1 VRVPFDVE
9 TRELLAATRE
19 VRIETRRPGGA
30 VHSTIIWIV
39 VDGDDVFV
47 RSWKGAG
54 ARWFRETRDNPEVVV
69 VAGDQRIPATA
80 VPATDADSIGRCSE
94 GFLAKYRKSQSALA
108 MVADEILDT
117 TLRLDPV

>member
-1 VRVPFDVE
+1 MSFD
-9 TRELLAATRE
+9 RDALDLLDATRE
-19 VRIETRRPGGA
+19 VRIETSLPGGP
-30 VHSTIIWIV
+30 VHSTIIWVV

-54 ARWFRETRDNPEVVV
+54 ARWFRETRAHQEGVV
-69 VAGDQRIPATA
+69 VAGEQRIPATA
-80 VPATDADSIGRCSE
+80 APATDADSIRRCSE
-94 GFLAKYRKSQSALA
+94 GLLRKYRKSQSALA